1 MEIGFAEVQKRAAG
15 MPETMAN
22 FQAKCIACEVC
33 SRYGQDTQCFEFDDI
48 PAEWR
53 KMESKE
59 LRDVLDIIRS
69 DANRIIARGNEVLYH
84 KEKEAEAR

>member
-22 FQAKCIACEVC
+22 FQAKCIACIVC
-33 SRYGQDTQCFEFDDI
+33 SRYGQDTQCFEFDDL

-53 KMESKE
+53 DLGSKE
-59 LRDVLDIIRS
+59 LRGVLDNIRA
-69 DANRIIARGNEVLYH
+69 DANRIIARGNEVLYN